1 MFKNNGA
8 VSAAKNWQSIDWKQ
22 AHCEVIKL
30 QVRIA
35 KATKQG
41 RWNKVKSLQWLLTHS
56 YYAKC
61 LAVKRVVTNQGKRTP
76 GVDGVILKSP
86 RAKYQMI
93 LSLKR
98 RYYVP
103 QPLRRIYIP
112 KAGEKKHRPL
122 GIPTMKDRSMQ
133 ALHTLA
139 LHPVAETL
147 ADRYSY
153 GFRSKRST
161 ADAVERIYGS
171 ISRKADPQ
179 WVLEGDVKGCF
190 DNISHE
196 WLINNVVTDKVVLS
210 KWLKAGYLEKA
221 ELFPTNNGTPQ
232 GGIISPNFG

>member
-1 MFKNNGA
+1 
-8 VSAAKNWQSIDWKQ
+8 
-22 AHCEVIKL
+22 
-30 QVRIA
+30 
-35 KATKQG
+35 
-41 RWNKVKSLQWLLTHS
+41 
-56 YYAKC
+56 
-61 LAVKRVVTNQGKRTP
+61 VVTNQGKRTP